1 MSGRFLKWA
10 IELSEFDIS
19 FVPRTAMK
27 SQILADFVVESTLPT
42 ENTSEEKK
50 WIVYV
55 DGASSMKGSGIGV
68 TMIDPEGETLNY
80 ALQLLFVTSN
90 NAAEY
95 EALLAGLRLVRGVG
109 AKHVIMYSDS
119 QLAVNQIAGEY
130 EVRDEKLEK
139 YLEELKRV
147 CNEFEHVEILYVPR
161 GKNRKADALSKLA
174 AEGGLDKEHPV
185 IVFEMQRPSIE
196 VEFIEQFNIESG
208 VEWYSPIYNFLSRE
222 HLPADTT
229 KAVRI

>member
-1 MSGRFLKWA
+1 
-10 IELSEFDIS
+10 
-19 FVPRTAMK
+19 
-27 SQILADFVVESTLPT
+27 
-42 ENTSEEKK
+42 
-50 WIVYV
+50 
-55 DGASSMKGSGIGV
+55 
-68 TMIDPEGETLNY
+68 
-80 ALQLLFVTSN
+80 
-90 NAAEY
+90 
-95 EALLAGLRLVRGVG
+95 
-109 AKHVIMYSDS
+109 MYSDS

-147 CNEFEHVEILYVPR
+147 CNEFEHVEIIYVPR

-174 AEGGLDKEHPV
+174 AEGRLDKEYPV

-196 VEFIEQFNIESG
+196 VEFIEPFNIESG

-229 KAVRI
+229 EAVRIRRQAAQFEIIDGVLFRKRFSTPWQKCDWAKRFPRVHSTG